1 MKIEHSFQPPMKNF
15 SHMWR
20 IMRGLQYIP
29 HRGIMQGMKSL
40 AFVLILVILSF
51 ASFSV
56 AVMTNDAGGHQ
67 GGCIGSL
74 VNSVDCPLSSF
85 STAVHHISA
94 YNSIAQTPLQMI
106 GLIALVLL
114 LLFSYVPGIWHTLL
128 PALQPAR
135 THFRQALR
143 PRLDYA
149 TTRWLARLE
158 NSPTVRCSA

>member
-1 MKIEHSFQPPMKNF
+1 
-15 SHMWR
+15 MWR
-20 IMRGLQYIP
+20 TVRGLQYIP
-29 HRGIMQGMKSL
+29 HRGIMRGMKSL
-40 AFVLILVILSF
+40 AFVLLLVMLSL
-51 ASFSV
+51 ASLSV
-56 AVMTNDAGGHQ
+56 AVMTNDMGHQ

-74 VNSVDCPLSSF
+74 VSSVDCPLSSF
-85 STAVHHISA
+85 STAVHHIGA
-94 YNSIAQTPLQMI
+94 YNSIAQAPLQLL

-135 THFRQALR
+135 TYLHPSLR
-143 PRLDYA
+143 PSRDYA